1 MNDSPVSRD
10 LSGRIPE
17 LDGLRGL
24 AIAMVVTFHYF
35 QLTHVTQHASILSY
49 LQSPARLGWSGVDL
63 FFVLSGFLIGGI
75 LLDARNST
83 NYLQVFYTR
92 RIFRIV
98 PIYAA
103 ILLFF
108 PVLSAA
114 AQGAAR
120 SGFAWLMAN
129 PMPWYSYWT
138 FTQNF
143 WMAHTTIFGANALAA
158 TWSLAVEEQFYLTLP
173 LLIRVLSPQWL
184 LRFVLIGICCAPMLR
199 IAIYARWPQNAI
211 AAYVLMPC
219 RADALLLGV
228 LAAILLRDSRWRD
241 RIQRAKTFWSVA
253 FSVVVLGLGYLTW
266 KSPYLASRLEATAG
280 YSWLA
285 LFYVSLLLY
294 SLTQPHSIVSRALRM
309 KWLRWLGSIAYGTYL
324 LHDLVLGL
332 FFAYGWNTAP
342 VINSGLTLLTV
353 LAAIPFTLVIAWV
366 SWRYFE
372 QPLVRRGHRA
382 NYRFAD
388 LATEEVARAET
399 GVVYP

>member
-1 MNDSPVSRD
+1 MNDSPLPRN

-24 AIAMVVTFHYF
+24 AIGMVVTFHYF
-35 QLTHVTQHASILSY
+35 QLTHPTQHASILSY

-75 LLDARNST
+75 LLDARNSI
-83 NYLQVFYTR
+83 NYFQVFYR
-92 RIFRIV
+92 RRFFRIV

-114 AQGAAR
+114 AQGSAG
-120 SGFAWLMAN
+120 SGFEWLKAN
-129 PMPWYSYWT
+129 PMPLYSYWS

-143 WMAHTTIFGANALAA
+143 WMAHKSIFGANALAA

-173 LLIRVLSPQWL
+173 LLIRVLSPRWL
-184 LRFVLIGICCAPMLR
+184 LRFVLVGICCAPLLR
-199 IAIYARWPQNAI
+199 TAIYARWPQNAI

-219 RADALLLGV
+219 RADALLLGA
-228 LAAILLRDSRWRD
+228 LAAILLRDARWRE
-241 RIQRAKTFWSVA
+241 RIQSTRIFWSVA
-253 FSVVVLGLGYLTW
+253 FPVLGLGLCYLTW
-266 KSPYLASRLEATAG
+266 KSPYLASPLEATAG
-280 YSWLA
+280 YTWLA

-294 SLTQPHSIVSRALRM
+294 SLTKRHSVVSQALRM
-309 KWLRWLGSIAYGTYL
+309 KWLCWLGSVAYGTYL
-324 LHDLVLGL
+324 FHELVLGM
-332 FFAYGWNTAP
+332 FFAYGWNSAP

-353 LAAIPFTLVIAWV
+353 LAAVPFTLGVAWL

-372 QPLVRRGHRA
+372 HPLVRRGHRLS
-382 NYRFAD
+382 YRFAD
-388 LATEEVARAET
+388 PANEEVDRAEV
-399 GVVYP
+399 GVVYL